1 MWCQENAL
9 SSDLSR
15 VCPSVTKPRVRA
27 QFLSLPRKKMCKARQ
42 KKFLH
47 QKILFAYYGFLR
59 FPWVAVLPYTQ
70 ILPTML
76 YAELTAYGKLQ
87 WENNRIPFIRKN
99 KRVNI
104 QLDYVFLHLV
114 DLGCIISKQIIAIL
128 STPNW
133 SGHF

>member
-1 MWCQENAL
+1 M
-9 SSDLSR
+9 
-15 VCPSVTKPRVRA
+15 TYK
-27 QFLSLPRKKMCKARQ
+27 
-42 KKFLH
+42 
-47 QKILFAYYGFLR
+47 
-59 FPWVAVLPYTQ
+59 Q

-76 YAELTAYGKLQ
+76 YAELTAYGKFQ
-87 WENNRIPFIRKN
+87 CENNRIPFVRKN